1 MGCGA
6 TGETEGETVGEILQ
20 KEETVSGLASGGG
33 IEVGEV
39 EGETEGETWQKEE
52 TVSVLLPM
60 E

>member
-1 MGCGA
+1 M
-6 TGETEGETVGEILQ
+6 GEILQ
-20 KEETVSGLASGGG
+20 KEDTVSGLASGGG

-52 TVSVLLPM
+52 TVSARLPM